1 MVQTKKAVKS
11 VKKATEVAKVA
22 NKTVVAKTKN
32 VAKPIWDKSEVKV
45 APVLVPKAKAVK
57 KVVLTPVLPAK
68 DKALPKEEVKKV
80 AKEKVNNNRH
90 LTEKARSYWED
101 TTNIEFTLPQRI
113 VVGLNVLAKKEGLS
127 LKEYIKN
134 LLLKPFELFPHLKK
148 SKAKK

>member
-22 NKTVVAKTKN
+22 NKTLVAKTKD
-32 VAKPIWDKSEVKV
+32 VAKPIWAKSEVKV
-45 APVLVPKAKAVK
+45 APVLVPKAKA
-57 KVVLTPVLPAK
+57 
-68 DKALPKEEVKKV
+68 VKKV